1 EGARGGLPLTR
12 ARPDTPERA
21 RRELGLQMTL
31 GLQLQIIQGF
41 ADPEVEKVYTR
52 ARELCERLG
61 ETSQLFPVLWGLWL
75 FHKARSELARAW
87 AMAEDLFR
95 LAQQPGDSALL
106 LQSHQA
112 LAVTSLC
119 RGEPAATREH
129 MERGIAL
136 YDPGRHSGQT
146 LLFGQDPGSAC
157 LAFGALALWLLGFPD
172 QARARMREADWLSR

>member
-75 FHKARSELARAW
+75 FHKARSELSRAW
-87 AMAEDLFR
+87 VMAEDLNR
-95 LAQQPGDSALL
+95 LAQQVEDPALL
-106 LQSHQA
+106 LQSHQP
-112 LAVTSLC
+112 LAVTSLYL
-119 RGEPAATREH
+119 GAPTTTPELTEP
-129 MERGIAL
+129 
-136 YDPGRHSGQT
+136 
-146 LLFGQDPGSAC
+146 
-157 LAFGALALWLLGFPD
+157 
-172 QARARMREADWLSR
+172 

>member
-75 FHKARSELARAW
+75 FHKARSELSRAW

-95 LAQQPGDSALL
+95 LAQQVEDSAPL

-112 LAVTSLC
+112 PAVTSFC
-119 RGEPAATREH
+119 PRGPATT
-129 MERGIAL
+129 
-136 YDPGRHSGQT
+136 PGHLR
-146 LLFGQDPGSAC
+146 
-157 LAFGALALWLLGFPD
+157 
-172 QARARMREADWLSR
+172 R